1 MGQPG
6 EGLAERRT
14 LMTTSTNEHPRF
26 GYAARIAY
34 DIDSD
39 RPAEMQ
45 TYSLDGRRHTTP
57 PKTLAVAKLPALMF
71 QMIEAGYTLSMETVE
86 GSYRCIV
93 ALSKPM
99 TDHWRAREAAEKEGI
114 R

>member
-1 MGQPG
+1 M
-6 EGLAERRT
+6 EAK
-14 LMTTSTNEHPRF
+14 SNNEHPQF

-34 DIDSD
+34 DIGSD
-39 RPAEMQ
+39 RPAEMM
-45 TYSLDGRRHTTP
+45 TYSLDGRAHTTP
-57 PKTLAVAKLPALMF
+57 PKHIAPAKLPVLMF

-86 GSYRCIV
+86 GRYRCIV

-99 TDHWRAREAAEKEGI
+99 TDHWRAKEAAEKAGI